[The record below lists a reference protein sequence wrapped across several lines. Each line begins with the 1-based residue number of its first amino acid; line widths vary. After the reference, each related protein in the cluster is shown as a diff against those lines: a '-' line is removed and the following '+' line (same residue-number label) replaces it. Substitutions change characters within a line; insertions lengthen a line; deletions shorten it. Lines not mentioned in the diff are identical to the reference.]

1 MTVNICGL
9 DINYKTCGDAGRPD
23 ILMLHGWGASM
34 EPFDFLIKHLSQSFR
49 VTAFDF
55 PGCGGSRIMGEPW
68 DVEDYAEL
76 TVKLIDKLGLKNPVL
91 IGHSNGGRVIMQ
103 LCGTGMLSPEKIVL
117 FGAAGIKH
125 KKTLRQR
132 LRQAAFKTIK
142 RVLLLPGIK
151 KHSAGLLERARA
163 HFGSAD
169 YRSAPEV
176 LRQTMVRLLA
186 RDMRPLLPGIKAST
200 LLIYGENDTATP
212 VSDAEEIAGFIKDS
226 GVCVIKG
233 AGHFCFLDSP
243 YETAAILDAF
253 LKEDAHD

>member
-1 MTVNICGL
+1 MTVDIDGL
-9 DINYKTCGDAGRPD
+9 NINYTMQGSGRD

-34 EPFDFLIKHLSQSFR
+34 ETFAFLIKHLSQRFR

-55 PGCGGSRIMGEPW
+55 PGCGGSDTMTEPW
-68 DVEDYAEL
+68 DVEEYAVL
-76 TVKLIDKLGLKNPVL
+76 TVKLIERLGLKDPIL

-103 LCGTGMLSPEKIVL
+103 LCGAGMLSPEKIVL

-125 KKTLRQR
+125 KKTLRQK
-132 LRQAAFKTIK
+132 LRQTAFKAVK
-142 RVLLLPGIK
+142 HLLLLPGIK
-151 KHSAGLLERARA
+151 NHSAGLLERARA

-186 RDMRPLLPGIKAST
+186 RDMRPLLPNIKASA

-212 VSDAEEIAGFIKDS
+212 VGDAEIISSMIKDS

-233 AGHFCFLDSP
+233 AGHFCFIDSP
-243 YETAAILDAF
+243 CETAAILDSF
-253 LKEDAHD
+253 FKEDAHG